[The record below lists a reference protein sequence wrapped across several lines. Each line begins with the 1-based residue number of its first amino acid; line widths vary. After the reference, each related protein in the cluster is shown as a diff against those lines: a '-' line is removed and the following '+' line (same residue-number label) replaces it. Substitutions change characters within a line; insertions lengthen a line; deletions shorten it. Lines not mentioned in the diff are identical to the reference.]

1 MAPRANR
8 NRGSGG
14 RRGRLSGPRAARILF
29 GDSDVHAPTGSEA
42 ASFDRFAIDQLGVP
56 GRTLIENAG
65 RSAALVLERIFAR
78 GSVVVFAG
86 SGNNGGDGL
95 ALARAL
101 AGWGR
106 PVTVVRASAHP
117 PDARLLHQWP
127 LPTLDGGATGAQG
140 EIERATASAG
150 VLVDAVLGTGISGAP
165 RARQARILKGMNR
178 ARTPILSLD
187 IPSGVD
193 ADTGAVPGEVARA
206 DLTVAFGWP
215 KLGSLLQPG
224 RAHAGRLVAVEIG
237 FPPVPPATFGAGVVT
252 PAWARDALP
261 VRRPDTHKHEV
272 GSLLLLAGAPGMAGA
287 AIMAARAALRVGAG
301 FVRIASASSNRS
313 VLQGAVPEAVF
324 VDTADRAALARA
336 AKGSTAVAAGPGLGV
351 APEAEAALEVL
362 LEASGDAPV
371 LLDAD
376 ALNLVAAE
384 AGPSLGALGCAR
396 PVLVTP
402 HRGEMKRL
410 VAAAADLPDL
420 PHRLALD
427 RAAAWS
433 CTVLLKGN
441 PSIVATPSKRLLVG
455 GLGSSDLAAAGMGDV
470 LSGVAGS
477 LLAQGCG
484 PAVAGGLAL
493 HLTGVAAALGR
504 EGPGLVP
511 GDVIARLSDAVR
523 RQPDLKSRLGLPFVI
538 FDQEAPR

>member
-1 MAPRANR
+1 MAPRVTG
-8 NRGSGG
+8 NRGAPSRS
-14 RRGRLSGPRAARILF
+14 RRGRWRILF
-29 GDSDVHAPTGSEA
+29 GDPDVHAPTGAEA
-42 ASFDRFAIDQLGVP
+42 ASFDHFAIDRLGVP
-56 GRTLIENAG
+56 ARTLIENAG
-65 RSAALVLERIFAR
+65 RSAALVLERVFPEGR
-78 GSVVVFAG
+78 VVVFAG

-95 ALARAL
+95 ALSRAL

-106 PVTVVRASAHP
+106 PVTVVQASSRP

-127 LPTLDGGATGAQG
+127 LPLLDAAAEDARP

-165 RARQARILKGMNR
+165 RAAQARLLESMNQAER
-178 ARTPILSLD
+178 PLVSLD

-193 ADTGAVPGEVARA
+193 ADTGAVPGTAARA

-237 FPPVPPATFGAGVVT
+237 FPPVPAATFGARVVT
-252 PAWARDALP
+252 PGWAEEVLP
-261 VRRPDTHKHEV
+261 VRRPDTHKHQV

-287 AIMAARAALRVGAG
+287 AIMAARAALRAGAG
-301 FVRIASASSNRS
+301 FVRIASTSANRHL
-313 VLQGAVPEAVF
+313 LQSAVPEAVF

-336 AKGSTAVAAGPGLGV
+336 AAGSTALVAGPGLGV
-351 APEAEAALEVL
+351 APEAATSLKAV

-376 ALNLVAAE
+376 ALNLVAAG
-384 AGPSLGALGCAR
+384 AGPALDQLGRAR
-396 PVLVTP
+396 PVLLTP
-402 HRGEMKRL
+402 HRGEMGRL
-410 VAAAADLPDL
+410 VAAVPDLPD
-420 PHRLALD
+420 PAHELALD

-441 PSIVATPSKRLLVG
+441 PSVVATPGKRLLVG
-455 GLGSSDLAAAGMGDV
+455 ALGSSDLAAAGMGDV

-477 LLAQGCG
+477 LLAQGCD
-484 PAVAGGLAL
+484 PPVAGGLAL
-493 HLTGVAAALGR
+493 HLTGVAAVLGR

-511 GDVIARLSDAVR
+511 GDVIARLAAAIR
-523 RQPDLKSRLGLPFVI
+523 HRPDRESRLGLPFVT
-538 FDQEAPR
+538 FDQEATR

>member
-8 NRGSGG
+8 NRGASPGG
-14 RRGRLSGPRAARILF
+14 RRGRSRILF

-42 ASFDRFAIDQLGVP
+42 ASFDRFVIDQLGVP

-106 PVTVVRASAHP
+106 PVTVVQASARS

-127 LPTLDGGATGAQG
+127 LPTLDAGAEGARG
-140 EIERATASAG
+140 EIQRVTASAG

-165 RARQARILKGMNR
+165 RTPQARILEGMNR
-178 ARTPILSLD
+178 AGRPLLSLD

-193 ADTGAVPGEVARA
+193 ADTGAVPGAAARA
-206 DLTVAFGWP
+206 DVTAAFGWP

-224 RAHAGRLVAVEIG
+224 RVHAGRLVAVEIG
-237 FPPVPPATFGAGVVT
+237 FPPVPPGTFGARVVT
-252 PAWARDALP
+252 PAWARDVLP
-261 VRRPDTHKHEV
+261 VRRPETHKHQV

-287 AIMAARAALRVGAG
+287 AIMAARAALRAGAG

-324 VDTADRAALARA
+324 VDAADRPALARA
-336 AKGSTAVAAGPGLGV
+336 AMGSTAVAAGPGLGV
-351 APEAEAALEVL
+351 APEAAAALEAV

-376 ALNLVAAE
+376 ALNLVAAD
-384 AGPSLGALGCAR
+384 AGPPLGDLGRAR

-402 HRGEMKRL
+402 HRGEMRRL

-420 PHRLALD
+420 PHQLALD

-441 PSIVATPSKRLLVG
+441 PSVVATPSKRLLVG

-477 LLAQGCG
+477 LLAQGCA
-484 PAVAGGLAL
+484 PSVAGALAL
-493 HLTGVAAALGR
+493 HLTGVAAALGN

-511 GDVIARLSDAVR
+511 GDVIARLSAAVR
-523 RQPDLKSRLGLPFVI
+523 RQPDRRSRLGLPFVI

>member
-1 MAPRANR
+1 MAPRVTG
-8 NRGSGG
+8 NRGASSRG
-14 RRGRLSGPRAARILF
+14 RRGRSRILF
-29 GDSDVHAPTGSEA
+29 GDPDVHAPTGSEA
-42 ASFDRFAIDQLGVP
+42 ASFDRFAIDRLGVP
-56 GRTLIENAG
+56 GRSLIENAG

-101 AGWGR
+101 AGWSR
-106 PVTVVRASAHP
+106 PVTVVRASANP
-117 PDARLLHQWP
+117 PDARLRHHWP
-127 LPTLDGGATGAQG
+127 LPTLDAGTEGARG
-140 EIERATASAG
+140 EIARATASAG

-165 RARQARILKGMNR
+165 RTPQARILEGMNR
-178 ARTPILSLD
+178 AGRPLVSLD

-193 ADTGAVPGEVARA
+193 ADTGAVPGEAARA
-206 DLTVAFGWP
+206 DVTVAFGWP

-237 FPPVPPATFGAGVVT
+237 FPPVPPGTFGARVGT
-252 PAWARDALP
+252 PGWARDVMPARP
-261 VRRPDTHKHEV
+261 PDTHKHQV
-272 GSLLLLAGAPGMAGA
+272 GALLLLAGAPGMAGA
-287 AIMAARAALRVGAG
+287 AIMAARAALRAGAG
-301 FVRIASASSNRS
+301 FVRVASSAANRP

-324 VDTADRAALARA
+324 VDTADRGALARA
-336 AKGSTAVAAGPGLGV
+336 AMASTAVVAGPGLGV
-351 APEAEAALEVL
+351 AAEAARALEAV

-376 ALNLVAAE
+376 ALNLVATA
-384 AGPSLGALGCAR
+384 AGPALSDLGRAR

-402 HRGEMKRL
+402 HRGEMRRL
-410 VAAAADLPDL
+410 VATADDLPDL
-420 PHRLALD
+420 PYQLALD

-433 CTVLLKGN
+433 CSVLLKGN
-441 PSIVATPSKRLLVG
+441 PSVVATPEKRLLVG

-477 LLAQGCG
+477 LMAQGCD
-484 PAVAGGLAL
+484 PSVAGGLAL
-493 HLTGVAAALGR
+493 HLTGVAAALGS

-511 GDVIARLSDAVR
+511 GDVIARLAAAVR
-523 RQPDLKSRLGLPFVI
+523 RQPDPKSPLGLPFVI

>member
-1 MAPRANR
+1 M
-8 NRGSGG
+8 
-14 RRGRLSGPRAARILF
+14 LF
-29 GDSDVHAPTGSEA
+29 GNADVRAPTGREA
-42 ASFDRFAIDQLGVP
+42 ASFDRLAIERLGVP

-65 RSAALVLERIFAR
+65 RSAAMVLDRIYAR

-95 ALARAL
+95 ALARTL

-106 PVTVVRASAHP
+106 PVTVVQASAHP
-117 PDARLLHQWP
+117 PDARLLHQWR
-127 LPTLDGGATGAQG
+127 LPMLDAGAEGGQG
-140 EIERATASAG
+140 DVERATAAAG

-165 RARQARILKGMNR
+165 RAPQARILEGMNR
-178 ARTPILSLD
+178 ADRPLLSLD

-193 ADTGAVPGEVARA
+193 ADTGAVPGEAAQA
-206 DLTVAFGWP
+206 DVTVAFGWP
-215 KLGSLLQPG
+215 KLGSLLRPG
-224 RAHAGRLVAVEIG
+224 RGRAGRLVAVEIG
-237 FPPVPPATFGAGVVT
+237 FPPVPPATFGARVLT
-252 PAWARDALP
+252 PGWAREVLP
-261 VRRPDTHKHEV
+261 VRSPETHKHEV

-287 AIMAARAALRVGAG
+287 AIMAARAALRAGAG
-301 FVRIASASSNRS
+301 FVRIASGSANRD

-336 AKGSTAVAAGPGLGV
+336 AAGSTAVVAGPGLGM
-351 APEAEAALEVL
+351 APEAAASLETV

-376 ALNLVAAE
+376 ALNLVAAG
-384 AGPSLGALGCAR
+384 AGPALGELGRAR
-396 PVLVTP
+396 QVLVTP
-402 HRGEMKRL
+402 HKGEMKRL
-410 VAAAADLPDL
+410 VAAARDLPDL
-420 PHRLALD
+420 PHELALD

-433 CTVLLKGN
+433 CAVLLKGN
-441 PSIVATPSKRLLVG
+441 PSVVATPGKRLLVG

-477 LLAQGCG
+477 LLAQGCD
-484 PAVAGGLAL
+484 PPVAGGLAL

-511 GDVIARLSDAVR
+511 GDVISRLAVAVR
-523 RQPDLKSRLGLPFVI
+523 RHPDRKSRLGLPFVI

>member
-1 MAPRANR
+1 MAPRVTS
-8 NRGSGG
+8 NRGASSRG
-14 RRGRLSGPRAARILF
+14 RRGRSRILF
-29 GDSDVHAPTGSEA
+29 GDPDVHAPTGSEA
-42 ASFDRFAIDQLGVP
+42 TSFDRFAIDRLGVP

-95 ALARAL
+95 ALSRAL

-106 PVTVVRASAHP
+106 PVTVVRASANP

-127 LPTLDGGATGAQG
+127 LPTLDAGAEGAHA

-165 RARQARILKGMNR
+165 RVPQARILELMNR
-178 ARTPILSLD
+178 AGRPLLSLD

-193 ADTGAVPGEVARA
+193 ADSGAVPGEAARA
-206 DLTVAFGWP
+206 DVTVAFGWP

-237 FPPVPPATFGAGVVT
+237 FPPVPPATFGARVVT
-252 PAWARDALP
+252 PGWARNVLP
-261 VRRPDTHKHEV
+261 VRPPDTHKHQV

-287 AIMAARAALRVGAG
+287 AIMAARAALRAGAG
-301 FVRIASASSNRS
+301 FVRIASCSANRP

-324 VDTADRAALARA
+324 VDTADRGALVRA
-336 AKGSTAVAAGPGLGV
+336 TTSSTAVVAGPGLGV
-351 APEAEAALEVL
+351 AAEAADALAAV
-362 LEASGDAPV
+362 LEASGDSPV

-376 ALNLVAAE
+376 ALNLVAAKS
-384 AGPSLGALGCAR
+384 GPVLGDLGRTR

-402 HRGEMKRL
+402 HRGEMRRL

-420 PHRLALD
+420 PHELALD

-441 PSIVATPSKRLLVG
+441 PSVVATPGKQLLVG

-477 LLAQGCG
+477 LMAQGCD
-484 PAVAGGLAL
+484 PPVAGGLAL
-493 HLTGVAAALGR
+493 HLTGVAAALGS

-511 GDVIARLSDAVR
+511 GDVIVRLAAAVR
-523 RQPDLKSRLGLPFVI
+523 RQPDLKSPLGLPFVI

>member
-1 MAPRANR
+1 MAPRVTG
-8 NRGSGG
+8 NRGASSRG
-14 RRGRLSGPRAARILF
+14 RRGRSRILF
-29 GDSDVHAPTGSEA
+29 GDPDIHAPTGSEA
-42 ASFDRFAIDQLGVP
+42 ASFDRFAIDRLGVP

-106 PVTVVRASAHP
+106 PVTIVRASANP

-127 LPTLDGGATGAQG
+127 LPTLDAGTEGARG

-165 RARQARILKGMNR
+165 RTPQARTLEGMNR
-178 ARTPILSLD
+178 AGRPLVSLD

-193 ADTGAVPGEVARA
+193 ADTGAVPGEAARA
-206 DLTVAFGWP
+206 DVTVAFGWP
-215 KLGSLLQPG
+215 KLGSLLGPG

-237 FPPVPPATFGAGVVT
+237 FPPVPAATFGARVVT
-252 PAWARDALP
+252 PGWARDVLP
-261 VRRPDTHKHEV
+261 VRPADTHKHRV

-287 AIMAARAALRVGAG
+287 AIMAARAALRAGAG
-301 FVRIASASSNRS
+301 FVRIASAAANRP

-324 VDTADRAALARA
+324 VDTADRDALAGA
-336 AKGSTAVAAGPGLGV
+336 AMASTAVVAGPGLGV
-351 APEAEAALEVL
+351 TAEAAGALEAVL
-362 LEASGDAPV
+362 QASGDCPV

-376 ALNLVAAE
+376 ALNLVATE
-384 AGPSLGALGCAR
+384 AGPALSDLGRAR

-402 HRGEMKRL
+402 HRGEMRRL
-410 VAAAADLPDL
+410 VAAADDLPGL
-420 PHRLALD
+420 PHELALD

-433 CTVLLKGN
+433 CSVLLKGN
-441 PSIVATPSKRLLVG
+441 PSVVATPEKRLLVG

-477 LLAQGCG
+477 LMAQGCD
-484 PAVAGGLAL
+484 PSVAGGLAL
-493 HLTGVAAALGR
+493 HLTGVAAALGS

-511 GDVIARLSDAVR
+511 GDVIARLAAAVR
-523 RQPDLKSRLGLPFVI
+523 RQPDPKSPLGLPFVI

>member
-1 MAPRANR
+1 MAPRVTR
-8 NRGSGG
+8 NRGASSGG
-14 RRGRLSGPRAARILF
+14 RRRRSRILSG
-29 GDSDVHAPTGSEA
+29 GSDVHAPTGSEA
-42 ASFDRFAIDQLGVP
+42 ASFDRFVIDRLGVP

-95 ALARAL
+95 SLARAL

-127 LPTLDGGATGAQG
+127 LPTLDAGTEGAQR

-165 RARQARILKGMNR
+165 RAPQARILEGMNR
-178 ARTPILSLD
+178 AGRPLFSLD

-193 ADTGAVPGEVARA
+193 ADTGAVPGEAARA
-206 DLTVAFGWP
+206 DVTVAFGWP
-215 KLGSLLQPG
+215 KLGSLLQPA
-224 RAHAGRLVAVEIG
+224 RARAGRLVAVEIG
-237 FPPVPPATFGAGVVT
+237 FPPVPPATFGARVVT
-252 PAWARDALP
+252 PGWARDVLP
-261 VRRPDTHKHEV
+261 VRPLDTHKHQV

-287 AIMAARAALRVGAG
+287 AIMAARAALRAGAG
-301 FVRIASASSNRS
+301 FVRIASPSANRP

-324 VDTADRAALARA
+324 VDTADRDALARA
-336 AKGSTAVAAGPGLGV
+336 AMSSTAAVAGPGLGL
-351 APEAEAALEVL
+351 APEAEAALEAVM
-362 LEASGDAPV
+362 EASGDAPV

-384 AGPSLGALGCAR
+384 AAPALADLGRAR

-402 HRGEMKRL
+402 HRGEMRRL
-410 VAAAADLPDL
+410 VAADADLPDL
-420 PHRLALD
+420 PHELALD
-427 RAAAWS
+427 RAKAWS

-441 PSIVATPSKRLLVG
+441 PSVVATPGKRLLVG
-455 GLGSSDLAAAGMGDV
+455 GLGSSDLAVAGMGDV

-477 LLAQGCG
+477 LLAQGCD
-484 PAVAGGLAL
+484 PSVAGGLAL
-493 HLTGVAAALGR
+493 HLTGVAAALGSG
-504 EGPGLVP
+504 GPGLVP
-511 GDVIARLSDAVR
+511 GDVIARLAVAVR
-523 RQPDLKSRLGLPFVI
+523 RQPDPKSRLGLPFVI

>member
-1 MAPRANR
+1 MAPRVTG
-8 NRGSGG
+8 NRGASSGG
-14 RRGRLSGPRAARILF
+14 RRGRSRVLF
-29 GDSDVHAPTGSEA
+29 GASDVHAPTGSEA
-42 ASFDRFAIDQLGVP
+42 ASFDRFAIDRLGVP

-65 RSAALVLERIFAR
+65 RSAALVLDRIHAR

-106 PVTVVRASAHP
+106 QVTVVQASAHP

-127 LPTLDGGATGAQG
+127 LPVLDAGDEGARG
-140 EIERATASAG
+140 EIARTTASAG

-165 RARQARILKGMNR
+165 RAPQARILEGMNR
-178 ARTPILSLD
+178 AGRPLLSLD

-193 ADTGAVPGEVARA
+193 ADTGAVPGEAARA
-206 DLTVAFGWP
+206 DVTVAFGWP

-224 RAHAGRLVAVEIG
+224 RARAGRLVAVEIG
-237 FPPVPPATFGAGVVT
+237 FPPVPPATFGARVAT
-252 PAWARDALP
+252 PAWARERLP
-261 VRRPDTHKHEV
+261 VRPPDTHKHQV

-301 FVRIASASSNRS
+301 FVRIASPSANRT
-313 VLQGAVPEAVF
+313 VLQGAVQEAVF
-324 VDTADRAALARA
+324 VDTADRGALARA
-336 AKGSTAVAAGPGLGV
+336 ATSSTAVVAGPGLGV
-351 APEAEAALEVL
+351 APEASGALEVV
-362 LEASGDAPV
+362 LEASGGAPV

-376 ALNLVAAE
+376 ALNLVAAK
-384 AGPSLGALGCAR
+384 AGPALGDLGRAR

-402 HRGEMKRL
+402 HRGEMRRL
-410 VAAAADLPDL
+410 VAAEADLPDL
-420 PHRLALD
+420 PHELARD
-427 RAAAWS
+427 RAEAWS

-441 PSIVATPSKRLLVG
+441 PSVVATPEKRLLVG
-455 GLGSSDLAAAGMGDV
+455 ALGSSDLAAAGIGDV

-477 LLAQGCG
+477 LLAQGCD
-484 PAVAGGLAL
+484 PSVAGGLAL
-493 HLTGVAAALGR
+493 HLTGVAAALGS

-511 GDVIARLSDAVR
+511 GDLIARLAAAVR
-523 RQPDLKSRLGLPFVI
+523 RQPDPASRLGLPFVI

>member
-1 MAPRANR
+1 MAPRVTR
-8 NRGSGG
+8 SRGASSRG
-14 RRGRLSGPRAARILF
+14 RRGRSRILF
-29 GDSDVHAPTGSEA
+29 GAPDVHAPTGSEA
-42 ASFDRFAIDQLGVP
+42 ASFDRLAIDRLEVP

-65 RSAALVLERIFAR
+65 RSAALVLDRIFAR

-106 PVTVVRASAHP
+106 QVTVVRASARP

-127 LPTLDGGATGAQG
+127 LPALDAVAEGARV

-150 VLVDAVLGTGISGAP
+150 VVVDAMLGTGISGAP
-165 RARQARILKGMNR
+165 RALQARLLEGMNR
-178 ARTPILSLD
+178 AGRPLLSLD

-193 ADTGAVPGEVARA
+193 ADTGAVPGEAARA
-206 DLTVAFGWP
+206 DVTVAFGWP

-224 RAHAGRLVAVEIG
+224 RAYAGRLLAVEIG
-237 FPPVPPATFGAGVVT
+237 FPPVPPATFGARVVT
-252 PAWARDALP
+252 PGWARDLLP
-261 VRRPDTHKHEV
+261 VRPPDTHKHQV

-287 AIMAARAALRVGAG
+287 AIMAARAALRAGAG
-301 FVRIASASSNRS
+301 FVRIASSSANRP
-313 VLQGAVPEAVF
+313 VLQSAVPEAVF
-324 VDTADRAALARA
+324 VDTADRGALAGA
-336 AKGSTAVAAGPGLGV
+336 ATSSTAVAAGPGLGV
-351 APEAEAALEVL
+351 APEAADALGTV

-384 AGPSLGALGCAR
+384 AGPALGDLGRAR

-402 HRGEMKRL
+402 HRGEMRRL
-410 VAAAADLPDL
+410 VAAADDLPGL
-420 PHRLALD
+420 PHELALD
-427 RAAAWS
+427 RASAWS

-441 PSIVATPSKRLLVG
+441 PSVVATPEGRLLVG

-477 LLAQGCG
+477 LLAQGCE
-484 PAVAGGLAL
+484 PSVAGGLAL
-493 HLTGVAAALGR
+493 HLTGVGAALGS
-504 EGPGLVP
+504 EGPALVP
-511 GDVIARLSDAVR
+511 GDVIGRLAAAVR

>member
-1 MAPRANR
+1 MAPRVTS
-8 NRGSGG
+8 NRGASSRD
-14 RRGRLSGPRAARILF
+14 RRGRSRILF
-29 GDSDVHAPTGSEA
+29 GDPDVHAPTGSEA
-42 ASFDRFAIDQLGVP
+42 ASFDRFAIDRLGVP

-78 GSVVVFAG
+78 GPVVVFAG

-95 ALARAL
+95 ALSRAL

-106 PVTVVRASAHP
+106 PVTVVRASANP

-127 LPTLDGGATGAQG
+127 LPTLDAGAEGAHA
-140 EIERATASAG
+140 EIARATASAG

-165 RARQARILKGMNR
+165 RAPQARILELMNR
-178 ARTPILSLD
+178 AGRPLLSLD

-193 ADTGAVPGEVARA
+193 ADTGAVPGEAARA
-206 DLTVAFGWP
+206 DVTVAFGWP

-224 RAHAGRLVAVEIG
+224 RAHVGRLVAVEIG
-237 FPPVPPATFGAGVVT
+237 FPPVPPATFRARVAT
-252 PAWARDALP
+252 PGWAREVLP
-261 VRRPDTHKHEV
+261 VRPPDTHKHQV

-287 AIMAARAALRVGAG
+287 AIMAARAALRTGAG
-301 FVRIASASSNRS
+301 FVRIASPSANRP

-324 VDTADRAALARA
+324 VDTADRGALVRA
-336 AKGSTAVAAGPGLGV
+336 TMSSTAVVAGPGLGV
-351 APEAEAALEVL
+351 AAEAAGALEAV
-362 LEASGDAPV
+362 LEASGDSPV

-384 AGPSLGALGCAR
+384 SGPVLGDLGRAR

-402 HRGEMKRL
+402 HRGEMRRL

-420 PHRLALD
+420 PHELALD

-441 PSIVATPSKRLLVG
+441 PSVVATPEKQLLVG

-477 LLAQGCG
+477 LMAQGCD
-484 PAVAGGLAL
+484 PSVAGGLAL
-493 HLTGVAAALGR
+493 HLTGVAAALGS

-511 GDVIARLSDAVR
+511 GDVIVRLAAAIR
-523 RQPDLKSRLGLPFVI
+523 RQPDLKSRLDLPFVI

>member
-1 MAPRANR
+1 MAPRVTS
-8 NRGSGG
+8 NRGASSRG
-14 RRGRLSGPRAARILF
+14 RRGRSRILF
-29 GDSDVHAPTGSEA
+29 GDPDVHAPTGSEA
-42 ASFDRFAIDQLGVP
+42 ASFDRFAIHRLGVP

-95 ALARAL
+95 ALSRAL

-106 PVTVVRASAHP
+106 SVTVVRASANP

-127 LPTLDGGATGAQG
+127 LPTLDAGAEGAHD
-140 EIERATASAG
+140 EIARATASAG

-165 RARQARILKGMNR
+165 RVPQARILEFMNR
-178 ARTPILSLD
+178 AGRPLLSLD

-193 ADTGAVPGEVARA
+193 ADTGAVPGEAARA
-206 DLTVAFGWP
+206 DVTVAFGWP

-224 RAHAGRLVAVEIG
+224 RAHVGRLVAVEIG
-237 FPPVPPATFGAGVVT
+237 FPPVPPATFQARVAT
-252 PAWARDALP
+252 PGWARDVLP
-261 VRRPDTHKHEV
+261 VRPPDTHKHQV
-272 GSLLLLAGAPGMAGA
+272 GSLLLLAGGPGMAGA
-287 AIMAARAALRVGAG
+287 AIMAARAALRTGVG
-301 FVRIASASSNRS
+301 FVRIASSSANRS

-324 VDTADRAALARA
+324 VDTADRRALVRA
-336 AKGSTAVAAGPGLGV
+336 TTSSTAVVAGPGLGV
-351 APEAEAALEVL
+351 AAEAADALEAV
-362 LEASGDAPV
+362 LEASGDSPV

-376 ALNLVAAE
+376 ALNLVAE
-384 AGPSLGALGCAR
+384 ESGPVLGDLGRAR

-402 HRGEMKRL
+402 HRGEMRRL

-420 PHRLALD
+420 PHELALD

-441 PSIVATPSKRLLVG
+441 PSVVATPERQLLVG

-477 LLAQGCG
+477 LMAQGCD
-484 PAVAGGLAL
+484 PSVAGGLAL
-493 HLTGVAAALGR
+493 HLTGVAAALGS

-511 GDVIARLSDAVR
+511 GDVIGRLAAAVR

>member
-1 MAPRANR
+1 MAPRVTSG
-8 NRGSGG
+8 RGASSRG
-14 RRGRLSGPRAARILF
+14 RRGRSRILF
-29 GDSDVHAPTGSEA
+29 GDPDVHAPTGSEA
-42 ASFDRFAIDQLGVP
+42 ASFDRFAIHRLGVP

-95 ALARAL
+95 ALSRAL

-106 PVTVVRASAHP
+106 PVTVVRASATP

-127 LPTLDGGATGAQG
+127 LPTLDAGAEDAHG
-140 EIERATASAG
+140 EIARATASAG

-165 RARQARILKGMNR
+165 RVPQARILEFMNR
-178 ARTPILSLD
+178 TGRPLLSLD

-193 ADTGAVPGEVARA
+193 ADTGAVPGEAARA
-206 DLTVAFGWP
+206 DVTVAFGWP

-224 RAHAGRLVAVEIG
+224 RAHVGRLVAAEIG
-237 FPPVPPATFGAGVVT
+237 FPPVPPATFGARVVT
-252 PAWARDALP
+252 PGWARDVLP
-261 VRRPDTHKHEV
+261 VRPPDTHKHQV

-287 AIMAARAALRVGAG
+287 AIMAARAALRAGAG
-301 FVRIASASSNRS
+301 FVRIASSSANRP

-324 VDTADRAALARA
+324 VDTADRGALVGATTS
-336 AKGSTAVAAGPGLGV
+336 STAVVAGPGLGV
-351 APEAEAALEVL
+351 APEAADALEAV
-362 LEASGDAPV
+362 LEASGDSPV

-384 AGPSLGALGCAR
+384 SRPVLGDMGRAR

-402 HRGEMKRL
+402 HRGEMRRL

-420 PHRLALD
+420 PHELALD

-441 PSIVATPSKRLLVG
+441 PSIVATPEKQLLVG

-477 LLAQGCG
+477 LMAQGCD
-484 PAVAGGLAL
+484 PSVAGGLAL
-493 HLTGVAAALGR
+493 HLTGVAAALGS

-511 GDVIARLSDAVR
+511 GDVIVRLAAAVR
-523 RQPDLKSRLGLPFVI
+523 RQPDLKSRLDLPFVI

>member
-1 MAPRANR
+1 MAPRVNR
-8 NRGSGG
+8 NRGASSRG
-14 RRGRLSGPRAARILF
+14 RRGRSRILF
-29 GDSDVHAPTGSEA
+29 GDPDVHAPTGSEA

-106 PVTVVRASAHP
+106 TVTVVQASARR
-117 PDARLLHQWP
+117 PDVRLLHEWP
-127 LPTLDGGATGAQG
+127 LPMLDAGAEDAQD

-165 RARQARILKGMNR
+165 RAPQARILEGMNR
-178 ARTPILSLD
+178 AGRPLLALD

-193 ADTGAVPGEVARA
+193 ADTGAVPGEAARA
-206 DLTVAFGWP
+206 DVTVAFGWP

-224 RAHAGRLVAVEIG
+224 RARAGRLVAVEIG
-237 FPPVPPATFGAGVVT
+237 FPPVPAEAFGARVVT
-252 PAWARDALP
+252 PGWAQRALP
-261 VRRPDTHKHEV
+261 VRPPDTHKHRV

-287 AIMAARAALRVGAG
+287 AIMAARAALRAGAG
-301 FVRIASASSNRS
+301 FVRIASVSANRP

-324 VDTADRAALARA
+324 VDAADRGALAQA
-336 AKGSTAVAAGPGLGV
+336 AMASAAVVAGPGLGV
-351 APEAEAALEVL
+351 APEAAAALEAV

-376 ALNLVAAE
+376 ALNLVATG
-384 AGPSLGALGCAR
+384 AGPALGDLGRDR

-402 HRGEMKRL
+402 HPGEMARL

-420 PHRLALD
+420 AHELALD

-441 PSIVATPSKRLLVG
+441 PSVVATPAQQLLVG

-477 LLAQGCG
+477 LLAQGCD
-484 PAVAGGLAL
+484 PPVAGGLAL
-493 HLTGVAAALGR
+493 HLSGVAAALGS

-511 GDVIARLSDAVR
+511 GDVIARLAAAVR
-523 RQPDLKSRLGLPFVI
+523 RQPDPKSRLGLPFVV

>member
-1 MAPRANR
+1 MAPRVTGD
-8 NRGSGG
+8 RGASSRG
-14 RRGRLSGPRAARILF
+14 RRGRSRILF
-29 GDSDVHAPTGSEA
+29 GDPDVHAPTGSEA
-42 ASFDRFAIDQLGVP
+42 ASFDRFAIDRLGVP

-106 PVTVVRASAHP
+106 PVTVVRASAKA
-117 PDARLLHQWP
+117 PDARLLHKWP
-127 LPTLDGGATGAQG
+127 LPALDADAEGAR
-140 EIERATASAG
+140 EIARAAATAG

-165 RARQARILKGMNR
+165 RTPQARILEGMNR
-178 ARTPILSLD
+178 AARPLVSLD

-193 ADTGAVPGEVARA
+193 ADTGAVPGEAARA
-206 DLTVAFGWP
+206 DVTVAFGWP
-215 KLGSLLQPG
+215 KLGSLLGPG

-237 FPPVPPATFGAGVVT
+237 FPPVPPATFRARVVT
-252 PAWARDALP
+252 PGWARDVLP
-261 VRRPDTHKHEV
+261 VRPPDTHKHQV

-287 AIMAARAALRVGAG
+287 AIMAARAALRAGAG
-301 FVRIASASSNRS
+301 FVRIASSSANRP

-324 VDTADRAALARA
+324 VDTADRGALARA
-336 AKGSTAVAAGPGLGV
+336 AKASTAVVAGPGLGV
-351 APEAEAALEVL
+351 AAEAAVALEAVL
-362 LEASGDAPV
+362 QASGDCPL

-384 AGPSLGALGCAR
+384 AGPALSDLGRAR

-402 HRGEMKRL
+402 HRGEMRRL
-410 VAAAADLPDL
+410 VAAADDLPGL
-420 PHRLALD
+420 AHELALD

-433 CTVLLKGN
+433 CSVLLKGN
-441 PSIVATPSKRLLVG
+441 PSVVATPEKRLLVG

-477 LLAQGCG
+477 LMAQGCD
-484 PAVAGGLAL
+484 PSVAGGLAL
-493 HLTGVAAALGR
+493 HLTGVAAALGS

-511 GDVIARLSDAVR
+511 GDVIARLAAAVL
-523 RQPDLKSRLGLPFVI
+523 RQPDPKSPLGLPFVI

>member
-1 MAPRANR
+1 
-8 NRGSGG
+8 
-14 RRGRLSGPRAARILF
+14 
-29 GDSDVHAPTGSEA
+29 
-42 ASFDRFAIDQLGVP
+42 
-56 GRTLIENAG
+56 
-65 RSAALVLERIFAR
+65 VLERIFAR

-106 PVTVVRASAHP
+106 SVTVVQASARS

-127 LPTLDGGATGAQG
+127 LPTLDAGAEGARG
-140 EIERATASAG
+140 EIQRVTASAG

-165 RARQARILKGMNR
+165 RTPQARILEGMNR
-178 ARTPILSLD
+178 AGRPLLSLD

-193 ADTGAVPGEVARA
+193 ADTGAVPGAAARA
-206 DLTVAFGWP
+206 DVTAAFGWP

-224 RAHAGRLVAVEIG
+224 RVHAGRLVAVEIG
-237 FPPVPPATFGAGVVT
+237 FPPVPRGTFGARVVT
-252 PAWARDALP
+252 PAWAQDMLP
-261 VRRPDTHKHEV
+261 VRRPETHKHQV

-287 AIMAARAALRVGAG
+287 AIMAARAALRAGAG

-324 VDTADRAALARA
+324 VDAADRPALARA
-336 AKGSTAVAAGPGLGV
+336 AMGSTAVAAGPGLGV
-351 APEAEAALEVL
+351 APEAAAALEAV

-376 ALNLVAAE
+376 ALNLVAAD
-384 AGPSLGALGCAR
+384 AGPPLGDLGRAR

-420 PHRLALD
+420 PHELALD

-441 PSIVATPSKRLLVG
+441 PSVVATPSKRLLVG

-477 LLAQGCG
+477 LLAQGCD
-484 PAVAGGLAL
+484 PSVAGALAL
-493 HLTGVAAALGR
+493 HLTGVAAALGN

-511 GDVIARLSDAVR
+511 GDVIARLSAAVR
-523 RQPDLKSRLGLPFVI
+523 RQPDRRSRLGLPFVI